1 MLICGEL
8 GDGRATQRIWNGIC
22 MEQLVVRDER
32 KGGVAALDGLVC
44 GLRELFV
51 VLGL

>member
-8 GDGRATQRIWNGIC
+8 GDGRATQQIWKGID
-22 MEQLVVRDER
+22 MEQLAGDER
-32 KGGVAALDGLVC
+32 KGVAALDGLVC

-51 VLGL
+51 VPIP